1 MKKRGSLEALRRL
14 FVYAK
19 PHCLYLVLC
28 ALFTVIQTAATL
40 AVPVVIGKA
49 IDLMIGVGE
58 VDFAGIIKMIIL
70 LVACIV
76 VVLIFQWLGSVC
88 SNRLAFNTIRDLR
101 IATFRKL
108 NRVPLRYLDGASH
121 GDLMARLVTDTDLI
135 SDGLIQGFTHLFS
148 GIVTVLGTIV
158 FMFLINVKIALI
170 VVILT
175 PLSIVVTWL
184 IAKLSHNLFSLQS
197 KSRGELSGL
206 AEEMLSNQKIVK
218 AFAYETQ
225 AEKRFDVINADLK
238 KYGVGA
244 MFYSSLTNPS
254 ARFVNSIVYTAVAVF
269 GALTVVQNPALFS
282 VGALSSFLQY
292 ANQYCKPFNEIT
304 GVITE
309 LQTAFASLR
318 RVLDVLDEEEE
329 SSEENKQILKKC
341 DGSMKAEHVYFSYVP
356 EKPLI
361 EDFCIDVKQGQRIA
375 IVGPTGCGKT
385 TLINLLMRFYD
396 PQSGIIS
403 VSGQNI
409 QDVTRSSLRSCY
421 GMVLQESWLF
431 AGTIR
436 ENIAYGKED
445 ATQEEIEE
453 AAKKAHIHNFIM
465 RQKHGYDT
473 MISEDGGNISQG
485 QKQLLCIARILLCK
499 PPMLIL
505 DEATSSIDTRT
516 EKRVQRT
523 FSEMMQGRTSFV
535 IAHRLSTIVDADKI
549 LVMKD
554 GNIIE
559 SGTHKELL
567 NKNGFYAELFNSQ
580 FSTFG

>member
-1 MKKRGSLEALRRL
+1 MKKSPKSLARL
-14 FVYAK
+14 FAFMK
-19 PHCLYLVLC
+19 PHAAYLILC
-28 ALFTVIQTAATL
+28 GLFTVVYTAATL
-40 AVPVVIGKA
+40 YVPVVIGKA
-49 IDLMIGVGE
+49 LDLMIGAGN
-58 VDFAGIIKMIIL
+58 VDFAGIIKAIIE
-70 LVACIV
+70 IV
-76 VVLIFQWLGSVC
+76 VCAVAVAIFQWLASVC

-101 IATFRKL
+101 IAAFDKL
-108 NRVPLRYLDGASH
+108 NAVPLRYLDQNSH
-121 GDLMARLVTDTDLI
+121 GDLMARIVGDADLV

-148 GIVTVLGTIV
+148 GIVTVAGTIV
-158 FMFLINVKIALI
+158 FMFVINVKIALM
-170 VVILT
+170 VVLLT
-175 PLSIVVTWL
+175 PLSLLVTWL
-184 IAKLSHNLFSLQS
+184 IAKLSHNMFNMQS

-218 AFAYETQ
+218 AFAYEKT
-225 AEKRFDVINADLK
+225 AEEKFDAINADLK
-238 KYGVGA
+238 KYGTFA

-254 ARFVNSIVYTAVAVF
+254 ARFVNSIIYTAVAVF
-269 GALTVVQNPALFS
+269 GALTVVADPVAFS

-318 RVLDVLDEEEE
+318 RVLAVIDEKEE
-329 SSEENKQILKKC
+329 SSDVGKDEITDC
-341 DGSMKAEHVYFSYVP
+341 DGSMKAEHVYFAYDP

-361 EDFCIDVKQGQRIA
+361 TDFNIDVKKGQRIA

-396 PQSGIIS
+396 VDSGKIV
-403 VSGQNI
+403 VSGKNVNE
-409 QDVTRSSLRSCY
+409 VTRSSLRSCY

-431 AGTIR
+431 SGTIR

-445 ATQEEIEE
+445 ATEEEII
-453 AAKKAHIHNFIM
+453 AAAEKARIHKFIM
-465 RQKHGYDT
+465 RQKNGYDT
-473 MISEDGGNISQG
+473 VISEDGGNISQG
-485 QKQLLCIARILLCK
+485 QKQLLCIARILLSK

-516 EKRVQRT
+516 EKRVQKT
-523 FSEMMQGRTSFV
+523 FAEMMQGRTSFI

-559 SGTHKELL
+559 SGTHGELL
-567 NKNGFYAELFNSQ
+567 AKRGFYSELFNSQ
-580 FSTFG
+580 FAKY